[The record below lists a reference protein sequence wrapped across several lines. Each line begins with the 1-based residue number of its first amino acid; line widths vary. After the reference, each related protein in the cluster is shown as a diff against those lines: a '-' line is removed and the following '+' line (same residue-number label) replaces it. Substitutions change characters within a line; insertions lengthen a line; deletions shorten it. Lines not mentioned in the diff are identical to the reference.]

1 MKSIGIITFLAWTV
15 VFFATPTYAGGS
27 RLGGEISLNT
37 TNNNVEDGLALHGY
51 LDFDTQRDFALRYG
65 ISYFTGNTTVDI
77 LSDDEVAMF
86 GIEAVALYKIKA
98 KKAKPYIGA
107 GIGYY
112 IMPKYELSDDVEA
125 SLAMLGVSGEDDLDS
140 GVGFFLMGGVTVPLS
155 ETASLGASVK
165 YLILDVDDNAK
176 VTDLGTFQNF
186 TNNEEVEL
194 STLFLS
200 VSLQIKF

>member
-1 MKSIGIITFLAWTV
+1 MKSIGIISFLALTV
-15 VFFATPTYAGGS
+15 VFFATPTFAGDS
-27 RLGGEISLNT
+27 RLGGEISLGT
-37 TNNNVEDGLALHGY
+37 MNNNVNDGLALQGY
-51 LDFDTQRDFALRYG
+51 LEFDAQRDFALRYG
-65 ISYFTGNTTVDI
+65 ISNLTGNTTVDI
-77 LSDDEVAMF
+77 LSDDEVTMF
-86 GIEAVALYKIKA
+86 GIEAAALYKIKA

-112 IMPKYELSDDVEA
+112 MPKYELSDDVEA
-125 SLAMLGVSGEDDLDS
+125 SLAMLGVRGEDDLDS
-140 GVGFFLMGGVTVPLS
+140 GVGFFLMGGVILPLS

-176 VTDLGTFQNF
+176 VTDLATFQNF